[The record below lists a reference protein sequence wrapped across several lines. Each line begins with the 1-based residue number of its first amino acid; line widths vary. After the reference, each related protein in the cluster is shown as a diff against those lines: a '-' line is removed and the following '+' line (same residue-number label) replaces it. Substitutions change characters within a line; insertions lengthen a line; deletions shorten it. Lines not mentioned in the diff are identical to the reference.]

1 MRPTKNPELL
11 RSPRVTAATIVVH
24 DCYSNTEQGIHTR
37 HMRIFGALKNIAR
50 RIQGKTIMDAQTEDE
65 LEEALLES
73 DVAFETVD
81 KILTQV
87 RDSKAHS
94 DGVQAGLQEVLI
106 NMMSDAGNGENANRI
121 AEGPTKPTVIFVAG
135 VNGVGKTTSI
145 AKLAYR
151 YQKQGKDV
159 LLAAADT
166 FRAAAIDQLEIWAER
181 IGCQIVKHG
190 PGADPA
196 AVVFDSVS
204 AAIARGTDVVIVDT
218 AGRLHTKSNLMEEL
232 KKITRAV
239 EKANGRPPDETL
251 LVLDATTGQNAVS
264 QATEFLNAIH
274 VTGLVLAKMDSS
286 ARGGTVISIRDALG
300 VPVKL
305 IGTGEQLDD
314 LEEFDPAEFVKQ
326 MFE

>member
-1 MRPTKNPELL
+1 
-11 RSPRVTAATIVVH
+11 
-24 DCYSNTEQGIHTR
+24 
-37 HMRIFGALKNIAR
+37 
-50 RIQGKTIMDAQTEDE
+50 
-65 LEEALLES
+65 
-73 DVAFETVD
+73 
-81 KILTQV
+81 
-87 RDSKAHS
+87 
-94 DGVQAGLQEVLI
+94 
-106 NMMSDAGNGENANRI
+106 
-121 AEGPTKPTVIFVAG
+121 
-135 VNGVGKTTSI
+135 
-145 AKLAYR
+145 
-151 YQKQGKDV
+151 
-159 LLAAADT
+159 
-166 FRAAAIDQLEIWAER
+166 
-181 IGCQIVKHG
+181 
-190 PGADPA
+190 
-196 AVVFDSVS
+196 
-204 AAIARGTDVVIVDT
+204 DVVIVDT